1 MYSIAVLG
9 HAVESVNIVEQAVSY
24 LLSYVWSF
32 SDLFM
37 RPLIDDQ
44 IHAHY
49 LLADNLLHRIK
60 NIDTFDYQWLHDQES
75 EDIINSTSGV
85 QDGGVNDSGD
95 DDTSKVDP
103 RCLGY
108 DADVEIVGE
117 PTCIKQM
124 KRLVVRYIER
134 GLSFALAVKDSIAI
148 QNGITFFWNLH
159 VPLFR

>member
-9 HAVESVNIVEQAVSY
+9 HAVESVNIVEQAVCF
-24 LLSYVWSF
+24 LLSYTWRF
-32 SDLFM
+32 SDPFM

-60 NIDTFDYQWLHDQES
+60 DIDTFDNQWSRDQEQS
-75 EDIINSTSGV
+75 EDHDYHHSASDIINSA
-85 QDGGVNDSGD
+85 GGVD
-95 DDTSKVDP
+95 DDDASKVDP

-117 PTCIKQM
+117 PIMQM

>member
-1 MYSIAVLG
+1 MFSIAVLG
-9 HAVESVNIVEQAVSY
+9 HAVENVAIVQQAVCY
-24 LLSYVWSF
+24 LLSYAWSF
-32 SDLFM
+32 NDPFM

-60 NIDTFDYQWLHDQES
+60 DVEIDTFDEEDEDDHDLH
-75 EDIINSTSGV
+75 IATSNTAA
-85 QDGGVNDSGD
+85 DDVN
-95 DDTSKVDP
+95 KVDP

-108 DADVEIVGE
+108 EADVDVVGE
-117 PTCIKQM
+117 PVKQM

-134 GLSFALAVKDSIAI
+134 GLSFALAVKDSLAI